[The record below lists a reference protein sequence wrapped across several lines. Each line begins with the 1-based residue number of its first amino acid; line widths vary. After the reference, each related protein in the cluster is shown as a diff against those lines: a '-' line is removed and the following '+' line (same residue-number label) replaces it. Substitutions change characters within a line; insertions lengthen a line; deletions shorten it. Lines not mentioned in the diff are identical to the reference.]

1 MSRLFLGAT
10 LAVAM
15 MTSSFAADGAT
26 KEACLQ
32 SGDSIGAFYV
42 TKVAGAEEDG
52 VEVGESLCY
61 RCRYS
66 SRPMVMVFTRKTDGE
81 MPKLVKELNAA
92 VKANDE
98 KSLKGL
104 VTLIGDDADKLKEE
118 GVKFAKTAGSDS
130 VPVVVAKD
138 TKTGPSSYKI
148 SESDDVTI
156 VVANDSQ
163 VVGTHTFKADSIDI
177 AAVMKEVK
185 EMLN

>member
-15 MTSSFAADGAT
+15 MTSSFAADSAT

-42 TKVAGAEEDG
+42 TKVAGADEDG
-52 VEVGESLCY
+52 VEVGENLCY
-61 RCRYS
+61 RCRYG
-66 SRPMVMVFTRKTDGE
+66 SRPMVMVFTRKTDGQ

-92 VKANDE
+92 VKANESE
-98 KSLKGL
+98 KLQGL
-104 VTLIGDDADKLKEE
+104 VTLIGDDADELKKE
-118 GVKFAKTAGSDS
+118 GVKFAKSAGADS

-138 TKTGPSSYKI
+138 TKMGPSSYKI
-148 SESDDVTI
+148 GESDDVTI
-156 VVANDSQ
+156 VVASDSQ
-163 VVGTHTFKADSIDI
+163 VVATHTFEADSIDI